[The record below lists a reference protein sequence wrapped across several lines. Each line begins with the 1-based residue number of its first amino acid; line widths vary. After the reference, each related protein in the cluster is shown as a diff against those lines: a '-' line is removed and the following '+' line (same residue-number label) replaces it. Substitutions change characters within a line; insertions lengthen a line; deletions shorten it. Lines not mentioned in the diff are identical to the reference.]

1 MYKEAF
7 LEELRKRLTGLPEE
21 DIEER
26 IAFYSELIDDRM
38 EEGLTEEQAIAET
51 GPIDQIVSQI
61 IAETPLHKLVKASA
75 NSRKR
80 MSGGQIALIAAGSP
94 LWAALGVAVLAV
106 LFALYLVLWGLVFAL
121 WVVFGSFVVSAL
133 GSIAG
138 CVYQFIQ
145 GQPLQ
150 ALMCLGAGLFLAG
163 LSIFLFFGCLS
174 VTKGMAKLSRR
185 ILVGIKS
192 LFIRKEN
199 KS

>member
-7 LEELRKRLTGLPEE
+7 LEELRTRLQGLPEA

-26 IAFYSELIDDRM
+26 VAFYSELIDDRM

-51 GPIDQIVSQI
+51 GPIDEIVSQI

-75 NSRKR
+75 QTRKP
-80 MSGGQIALIAAGSP
+80 MTGGQIALIAAGSP
-94 LWAALGVAVLAV
+94 LWAALGVAALAV
-106 LFALYLVLWGLVFAL
+106 LFALYLVLWGLVLAL
-121 WVVFGSFVVSAL
+121 WVIFGAFVISAL
-133 GSIAG
+133 ACVAV
-138 CVYQFIQ
+138 CVYQFIM

-150 ALMCLGAGLFLAG
+150 AMMALGAGLFLAG
-163 LSIFLFFGCLS
+163 LSIFLFFGCLAA
-174 VTKGMAKLSRR
+174 TKGMAKLSRK
-185 ILVGIKS
+185 ILVWIKS

>member
-1 MYKEAF
+1 MYKEVF

-26 IAFYSELIDDRM
+26 IAFYSELVDDRM

-51 GPIDQIVSQI
+51 GPIDEIVSQI
-61 IAETPLHKLVKASA
+61 IAETPLHKLVKVSA
-75 NSRKR
+75 QTRKP
-80 MSGGQIALIAAGSP
+80 MSTGQVVLLAAGSP

-106 LFALYLVLWGLVFAL
+106 IFALYLVLWALVFTL
-121 WVVFGSFVVSAL
+121 WVLFGSFVVSAL
-133 GSIAG
+133 GCIAG
-138 CVYQFIQ
+138 AIYQFIL

-163 LSIFLFFGCLS
+163 LSIFLFFGC
-174 VTKGMAKLSRR
+174 VAATKGTAKLSRK
-185 ILVGIKS
+185 IVVWIKS